1 MQKAGKSILIVDSDS
16 DSLALCSSFFTPKK
30 YQILPFQSS
39 QEALRTFPETS
50 ASVAIIEWELPE
62 HNGSDLAK
70 ELLAINPDL
79 QIIILTAYS
88 TPERIHESQQIGV
101 FDFISKPIDNHE
113 LLLKVEKAFQRY
125 DSIIEK
131 RLLEE
136 ENERMYDSL
145 LGKNPLFV
153 DTLNRIFAV
162 AKADATILLQGETG
176 TGKELVA
183 RAVHRRSRRC
193 NKSFVIVNCPAIT
206 DTILE
211 SAFFGHERGAFTGA
225 ISQKKGYFEEA
236 NNGTIF
242 LDEMGDLSAMAQ
254 AALLRVLEGG
264 EISRLGSTKTFRVNV
279 RVIAATN
286 KHLTKMVGDE
296 HFRSDLF
303 FRLNILS
310 FLLPPLRD
318 RKDDIPLLAEYFAKS
333 LADNPLD
340 ISNEAKQKLMGHH
353 YPGNVRELKNI
364 ILRALQ
370 NVRGNTIL
378 PSHILIDQDSVP
390 KSQSPE
396 NTLFEQEWSPA
407 KSKFEEQYL
416 RYWFD
421 KCKGNV
427 GEMSRMIK
435 RDRSD
440 LYGRLKTFGLL

>member
-1 MQKAGKSILIVDSDS
+1 MQNEDKSILIVDSDL
-16 DSLALCSSFFTPKK
+16 DALALCSSLCASRK
-30 YQILPFQSS
+30 YKVLPFQSP
-39 QEALRTFPETS
+39 QEALHTFAETP
-50 ASVAIIEWELPE
+50 ANVALIEWELPQFDGGE
-62 HNGSDLAK
+62 LAK
-70 ELLAINPDL
+70 RLLSISTDL
-79 QIIILTAYS
+79 QVIIFTAYS
-88 TPERIHESQQIGV
+88 QPERVQESQQIGV
-101 FDFISKPIDNHE
+101 FDFISKPVDNHE
-113 LLLKVEKAFQRY
+113 LLIKVEKAFQRY

-136 ENERMYDSL
+136 ENERMHDSL

-162 AKADATILLQGETG
+162 AQTDATILLQGETG

-183 RAVHRRSRRC
+183 RAIHRRSRRC
-193 NKSFVIVNCPAIT
+193 NKPFVIVNCPAIT

-236 NNGTIF
+236 NEGTIF

-264 EISRLGSTKTFRVNV
+264 EISRVGSTKTFRVNV

-286 KHLTKMVGDE
+286 RQLVKMVDEE

-303 FRLNILS
+303 FRLNILP

-318 RKDDIPLLAEYFAKS
+318 RKDDVPLLADYFAKS
-333 LADNPLD
+333 LAEKPIDV
-340 ISNEAKQKLMGHH
+340 SNEAKQKLMKHD

-370 NVRGNTIL
+370 NVRGTTIL
-378 PSHILIDQDSVP
+378 PSHIVIDPNTVP
-390 KSQSPE
+390 KSQPPE
-396 NTLFEQEWSPA
+396 SGLFEQEWSSY
-407 KSKFEEQYL
+407 KSASEEQYL
-416 RYWFD
+416 RYWLE
-421 KCKGNV
+421 KCSGNV
-427 GEMSRMIK
+427 TEMSKRTK

-440 LYGRLKTFGLL
+440 LYGRLKAFGLL